1 MKSDKNRSNCKIFL
15 ATAIFGFLLSLQSF
29 TQATIT
35 ETVKSEAKISS
46 DGTLVF
52 NNRSFNT
59 QIKTWKNDY
68 VELQMN
74 VKLEG
79 KQEDINKTLQVIK
92 SIKCTGSPQ
101 VVTININFLES
112 CDCGDTKHRLKLS
125 NGEKVTL
132 KSYSV
137 ENVLFIPATISI
149 KIDNKYSDIVM
160 DDIAGKADLIIYSSK
175 LYCGSIGG
183 FTNFDLK
190 YSKAFLKKISET
202 VMKLYDSD
210 VEMQSCGNLDLR
222 AKYSKLQIEIAG
234 DVTFD
239 SYDDDLK
246 VGKLGKI
253 NGKAKYSDFDFG
265 PSANLTFDFY
275 DCNLKMGETG
285 NVKGQGKYSEIVGKK
300 ALRLT
305 LNNSFDDSYTFDELD
320 SFDCLD
326 SKYSNFNVGLIN
338 QGLSIISYDDIIMV
352 DNFSDTFTGIKFE
365 AKYSDFIFSIPDNI
379 ACRLVVEMKYGKVDY
394 PETQFVNKTFIKENE
409 LFKIEALTKNSSE
422 NTTNKIELKGYDS
435 KVVIK
440 NR

>member
-1 MKSDKNRSNCKIFL
+1 MKNDKNRSNCKFIL

-29 TQATIT
+29 TQTTVT
-35 ETVKSEAKISS
+35 ETLKTEAKISS

-52 NNRSFNT
+52 NNRSCNT
-59 QIKTWKNDY
+59 QIKTWTNDH

-79 KQEDINKTLQVIK
+79 KQEDIDKTLQAIK
-92 SIKCTGSPQ
+92 SIKCKGSPQ
-101 VVTININFLES
+101 VVTVNTNFLES
-112 CDCGDTKHRLKLS
+112 CDCGDSKHRLKLS
-125 NGEKVTL
+125 TGEKVTL

-160 DDIAGKADLIIYSSK
+160 DDIAGKADFVIYSSK

-190 YSKAFLKKISET
+190 YSKAFLKKIPET

-210 VEMQSCGNLDLR
+210 VEMQSCGNLDLS
-222 AKYSKLQIEIAG
+222 AKYSKLQIENAG

-246 VGKLGKI
+246 IGKLGSI

-265 PSANLTFDFY
+265 TSANITFDFY
-275 DCNLKMGETG
+275 DCNIKMGETG

-300 ALRLT
+300 ALKLT
-305 LNNSFDDSYTFDELD
+305 LNSSFDDSYTFDELD

-338 QGLSIISYDDIIMV
+338 QGLNIISYDDIITV
-352 DNFSDTFTGIKFE
+352 DKFSNTFTGIKFE

-394 PETQFVNKTFIKENE
+394 PESQFINKTFIKENE
-409 LFKIEALTKNSSE
+409 QLKIEAHTKNGNE
-422 NTTNKIELKGYDS
+422 NAPCKIELKGYDS
-435 KVVIK
+435 KIIIR
-440 NR
+440 N